1 VRTARDVIFDEG
13 SSWDWSKET
22 NSSATASSS
31 EFTVDYAE
39 LEGFRGAGDSPSASS
54 SPAPAPRTPSPTPD
68 STPSAAPTT
77 SPEHGGSCAPVFASP
92 LEGDEDCIYATD
104 DDNPL
109 RYCIVDDILG
119 DQAVMP
125 ESVQRNIDVELHL
138 THTGEPC
145 SLVEAE
151 GDAAWRATMQQEM
164 DSIEYNHTW
173 ELVDLPTG
181 HRSVTLKQRFQVV
194 PLAG

>member
-1 VRTARDVIFDEG
+1 
-13 SSWDWSKET
+13 
-22 NSSATASSS
+22 
-31 EFTVDYAE
+31 
-39 LEGFRGAGDSPSASS
+39 
-54 SPAPAPRTPSPTPD
+54 
-68 STPSAAPTT
+68 
-77 SPEHGGSCAPVFASP
+77 

-145 SLVEAE
+145 SLVEA
-151 GDAAWRATMQQEM
+151 GRATSRLIAIRTTTRM
-164 DSIEYNHTW
+164 INRV
-173 ELVDLPTG
+173 LVVWSFT
-181 HRSVTLKQRFQVV
+181 
-194 PLAG
+194 